1 MEFGLDLSFALID
14 DEIKLKKQDAFNANR
29 ELYLKNLRASGK
41 KYQFKKGHAPNRTYF
56 SKQSMDRTYKNLA
69 EINQQSPANC
79 PICNQRTKHL
89 PSHLYNAH
97 GLMVVHKDKYNET
110 IKQGIIKN
118 NKAQWGRLTHL
129 FHYSIKVSFDSMCDN
144 PFVPISP

>member
-1 MEFGLDLSFALID
+1 MKCEICGKDYKHLGSHIWHGHKIKAREYKMEFGLDLSFALID

-29 ELYLKNLRASGK
+29 ELYLKNLRASGN

-56 SKQSMDRTYKNLA
+56 SEQSMDRAYKNLA

-110 IKQGIIKN
+110 IKQGII
-118 NKAQWGRLTHL
+118 
-129 FHYSIKVSFDSMCDN
+129 
-144 PFVPISP
+144 